1 MAELRVS
8 PEAANDLQKIRQ
20 YISAQL
26 DAPVAAQKLVSRIL
40 KSMRGLAD
48 FPESGPNLSSV
59 LNIETDYRF
68 QVCGNYLIFYRVEK
82 QIVYIVRILY
92 GKRNYLKLLFGEQ
105 RRRHPITEF
114 TKLQATSYGETC
126 TAFFGPIPSSDF
138 GASPIGKFVTL
149 LN

>member
-1 MAELRVS
+1 MAELCVS
-8 PEAANDLQKIRQ
+8 PEAANDLRKIQQ
-20 YISAQL
+20 YIAAHL

-82 QIVYIVRILY
+82 QTVFIVR
-92 GKRNYLKLLFGEQ
+92 RCD
-105 RRRHPITEF
+105 RPITRAFPRYIAIGILFYEF
-114 TKLQATSYGETC
+114 KLERRISWHANWRIPFGIIWAKHRFC
-126 TAFFGPIPSSDF
+126 AFASVP
-138 GASPIGKFVTL
+138 GA
-149 LN
+149 

>member
-1 MAELRVS
+1 MAELRIS
-8 PEAANDLQKIRQ
+8 PEAANDLREIRQ
-20 YISAQL
+20 YIAAQL

-82 QIVYIVRILY
+82 QTVYIVRILY
-92 GKRNYLKLLFGEQ
+92 GKRNYLKLLFREQ
-105 RRRHPITEF
+105 PP
-114 TKLQATSYGETC
+114 QTS
-126 TAFFGPIPSSDF
+126 D
-138 GASPIGKFVTL
+138 
-149 LN
+149 N